1 MKFLCC
7 PTPLNRTG
15 LTFDLNSDIK
25 LDQNEQQIYRRLSV
39 VRKNDI
45 LGEGGI
51 IRRFTHELLKNYKKD
66 PNTESKLREAI
77 KNNDF
82 LANLNDNQIEGMI
95 HAMYPKE
102 IPPKTR
108 LIQEGDMGH
117 HFYISEEGTFDI
129 YKGDQFQGSFG
140 PGVAFGELALL
151 YNVKR
156 LVSIDAKTTGKVWML
171 DRSSFLATI
180 INRIELASRDNIE
193 MLGKI
198 PFLKD
203 VSRHALAK
211 ISELMCIEFFI
222 TDAYIVREG
231 TIGDKFYIINC
242 GSVKITKTYGNGE
255 EVELTK
261 IHKGGYFGEKALYA
275 EGDNRR
281 QANAIALA
289 PGVECLTIDRKTF
302 LDYLGDIEAIKQKNW
317 EADYEKRIKLWHI
330 DWKNEYPDLKFQD
343 IQVRN
348 LIGKG
353 SFGTVYLKYM
363 LTEKYIMQSCKS
375 PFICKLYAT
384 FKDLKYVYL
393 LLEACLGGDLRTG
406 LYRSGRYDNTAVKFI
421 SACIVEALDH
431 LHSLDIICRDIKPD
445 NILLDSQGYAKLTD
459 FGTGKRVGPYKT
471 WSFVGTA
478 EYMAPEIILKE
489 GHDRAVDYWSL
500 GIVIYELL
508 TGRLPFEDDDRLE
521 LYKKIIEGINYARM
535 PKNLKPNAI
544 DIIHKLLRPKPVER
558 LGNLRNGIADIR
570 NHKWLKMFDWKS
582 LRGRTLTS
590 PFLLKLTSH
599 LDTKYFDK
607 YPVEHELVADDF
619 SGWDDDF

>member
-353 SFGTVYLKYM
+353 SFG
-363 LTEKYIMQSCKS
+363 
-375 PFICKLYAT
+375 
-384 FKDLKYVYL
+384 
-393 LLEACLGGDLRTG
+393 GDLRTG